1 MKKSAIV
8 AAALLLGCNTLPPEL
23 LPPPFGPDGPKPP
36 RLFFPTGLAAASNGL
51 LVANGNFNRAFE
63 AGTVVQISGGY
74 IDSLLK
80 STIDCDV
87 DPATLDQATK
97 DACYPQIPPAEF
109 IGSAMIGNYAGPLAL
124 SSDQTAV
131 FTASRDTATINAVQV
146 RATAR
151 PDGTL
156 GCLPNAGN
164 DATRDRRWTCSSSRP
179 SCPTSRPSPPAPP
192 SPARRSQP

>member
-8 AAALLLGCNTLPPEL
+8 AAALLLRCHTLPPEL

-36 RLFFPTGLAAASNGL
+36 RLFFPTGLAVASNGL

-63 AGTVVQISGGY
+63 AGTVVQISGDY

-109 IGSAMIGNYAGPLAL
+109 IGSGA
-124 SSDQTAV
+124 
-131 FTASRDTATINAVQV
+131 
-146 RATAR
+146 
-151 PDGTL
+151 DG
-156 GCLPNAGN
+156 AGN
-164 DATRDRRWTCSSSRP
+164 RLAFGSRTTDNSFMQGECWTSQRL
-179 SCPTSRPSPPAPP
+179 
-192 SPARRSQP
+192 ARRGAWTHL